1 MIFFYLCLSIINHKS
16 IKMKKFITITT
27 LLVSIVSFAQTSIR
41 VINLDVKMG
50 RAEEVA
56 ELFAEWT

>member
-1 MIFFYLCLSIINHKS
+1 
-16 IKMKKFITITT
+16 MKKFITITT

-50 RAEEVA
+50 AAEEVA
-56 ELFAEWT
+56 GLFGRAWCRFKK